1 MQKKINLL
9 ATLLVIAI
17 VLGGLSSI
25 IDPAVREGWK
35 AGSEM
40 AQQDWKEDNR
50 TAYEKGFEAGK
61 SLRGALS
68 LHPVAVRLYPKEI
81 LAYPD
86 SLRNAK
92 TDEMTPVSFRS
103 VSFGMKEVTG
113 SANWLEVLISICSL
127 ASVIAFILMLFVFVS
142 SIKNGGVFLKGNEK
156 ILRWMAVLSFFWYAA
171 DWILTLK
178 AFSLAKANV
187 ALEHY
192 NVVFDAPN
200 FFPLV
205 LGFTL
210 LLFAQIF
217 AKGRKMEED
226 QEFMV

>member
-17 VLGGLSSI
+17 ILGGLSSI
-25 IDPAVREGWK
+25 INPAFREGWK

-40 AQQDWKEDNR
+40 AQQDWKEDNM

-68 LHPVAVRLYPKEI
+68 LHPVAVSLYPKEI
-81 LAYPD
+81 LTYPD
-86 SLRNAK
+86 TVRNAK
-92 TDEMTPVSFRS
+92 TDEMTPASFRS
-103 VSFGMKEVTG
+103 VTFG
-113 SANWLEVLISICSL
+113 LEEMNGRSGWPEALISICGL
-127 ASVIAFILMLFVFVS
+127 AAVIAFILMLFVFVKS
-142 SIKNGGVFLKGNEK
+142 VKNGGVFLKGNEK
-156 ILRWMAVLSFFWYAA
+156 ILRWMAVLFFFWYAA
-171 DWILTLK
+171 DWVLALR

-187 ALEHY
+187 ALENY
-192 NVVFDAPN
+192 VVSFDTPS

-205 LGFTL
+205 IGFVF